1 MYISWR
7 TNPFETFVN
16 CGMKIRLLLKK
27 IFTNK
32 YWITAM
38 VFIAYLF
45 FGDKNTILE
54 QYELQ
59 QQYSKVK
66 RENAYYKEQIT
77 QSEHQYTELF
87 TNKQNLETFAREKYL
102 MKRENEDVFVI
113 VNTPEP
119 TLE

>member
-1 MYISWR
+1 
-7 TNPFETFVN
+7 
-16 CGMKIRLLLKK
+16 MKFRLLLKK
-27 IFTNK
+27 IITNK

-45 FGDKNTILE
+45 FGDKNNILE

-59 QQYSKVK
+59 QQYLKVK
-66 RENAYYKEQIT
+66 RENAYYKEQIK
-77 QSEHQYTELF
+77 QSERQYTELF

-113 VNTPEP
+113 VNATESAS
-119 TLE
+119 E